1 MVVARINC
9 VTKEVSIEKW
19 WVELN
24 LDSKQIFRIFFI
36 GLLNSRMAS
45 VYYPLI
51 NDPVWKYV
59 REVNLEFANLYIGV
73 NFNVIF

>member
-1 MVVARINC
+1 MF
-9 VTKEVSIEKW
+9 TY
-19 WVELN
+19 L
-24 LDSKQIFRIFFI
+24 FF
-36 GLLNSRMAS
+36 
-45 VYYPLI
+45 